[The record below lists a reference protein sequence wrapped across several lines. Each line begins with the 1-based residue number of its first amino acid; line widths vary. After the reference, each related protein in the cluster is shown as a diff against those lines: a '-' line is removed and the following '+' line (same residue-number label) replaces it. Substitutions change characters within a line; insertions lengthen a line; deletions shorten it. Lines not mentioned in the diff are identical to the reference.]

1 MLLSMEVSLYNPRFV
16 VMEATDGAAR
26 VIYTARSAHV
36 HEAAMQ
42 MRKRTPPGE
51 LLAEISDKLE
61 FILAAYPID
70 HAVWYMRRNGIAN
83 RDTSMMA
90 LGAILLLLH
99 QAGLPV
105 PEEITQSR
113 IHLALTG
120 RSQANAQ
127 MLEQYAFQHLKYW
140 REEHWPFVSPIFTGL
155 AWYCIHGSIERRYR

>member
-51 LLAEISDKLE
+51 LLTEIADKLE
-61 FILAAYPID
+61 FILAAYPIG
-70 HAVWYMRRNGIAN
+70 HAVWYIRKNGIAN

-90 LGAILLLLH
+90 LGSVLLILH
-99 QAGLPV
+99 QAGLPT
-105 PEEITQSR
+105 PDELTISR

-120 RSQANAQ
+120 RSKANARLLKQ
-127 MLEQYAFQHLKYW
+127 TALQYLRYW
-140 REEHWPFVSPIFTGL
+140 RDENWMFNTPILSGL
-155 AWYCIHGSIERRYR
+155 AWYKSFGTLSETR

>member
-51 LLAEISDKLE
+51 LLAEIADKLE

-83 RDTSMMA
+83 RDISMMA
-90 LGAILLLLH
+90 LGTILLLLH
-99 QAGLPV
+99 QAGLPL
-105 PEEITQSR
+105 PEEITRSR

-120 RSQANAQ
+120 RSQANSKA
-127 MLEQYAFQHLKYW
+127 LEESARKHLRYW
-140 REEHWPFVSPIFTGL
+140 HDDYWTFMTPILSGL
-155 AWYCIHGSIERRYR
+155 AWHHIHGIHSSGRV